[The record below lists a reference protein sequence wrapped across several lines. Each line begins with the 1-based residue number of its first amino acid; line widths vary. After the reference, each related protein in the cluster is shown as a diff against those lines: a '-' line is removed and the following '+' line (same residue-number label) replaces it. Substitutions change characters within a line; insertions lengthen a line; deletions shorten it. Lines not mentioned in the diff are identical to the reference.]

1 MFNFA
6 MYMAHQIMLSYQCGQ
21 VGGATVQNMQGKKTQ
36 HILRCLFYFSKTSFL
51 IYIEIYI
58 FLFLSVYFDFLFY
71 FVLFL
76 GSLYMLNEHIH
87 YMSA

>member
-1 MFNFA
+1 MFNFS

-51 IYIEIYI
+51 IYIEIYFFFI
-58 FLFLSVYFDFLFY
+58 PQCVF
-71 FVLFL
+71 
-76 GSLYMLNEHIH
+76 
-87 YMSA
+87 